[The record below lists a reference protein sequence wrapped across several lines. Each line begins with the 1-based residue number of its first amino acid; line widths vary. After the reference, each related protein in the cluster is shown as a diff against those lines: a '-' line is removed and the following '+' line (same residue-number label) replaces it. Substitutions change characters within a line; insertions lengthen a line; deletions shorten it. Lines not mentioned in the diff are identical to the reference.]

1 MKDWFKARNIWGAA
15 IQALSD
21 AEAGRLMKALWK
33 YTMTGEQQ
41 NLSGSEK
48 AIFALILMTLS
59 QDEEQVN
66 DLSRKRA
73 DAGSLGGRQKVA
85 NQANATFAT
94 TEEANQ
100 ANATFATTEEA
111 TQANASNKNK
121 NKEKEKEKEK
131 EYMFDRFWAAYPR
144 HENKPAARKAFAKA
158 DPDEELLL
166 TMLTAIEKQK
176 SSSQWQENGGQYIP
190 HPATWLNG
198 RRWEDEVQPR
208 RAIASVNAQRYS
220 QRDYSDEDEEATA
233 RMLAMMHGGQAG

>member
-1 MKDWFKARNIWGAA
+1 MRDWFKARNIWGAA
-15 IQALSD
+15 IQTLSD

-59 QDEEQVN
+59 QDEEQAN

-73 DAGSLGGRQKVA
+73 EAGSIGGRQKVA

-94 TEEANQ
+94 DEEANQ
-100 ANATFATTEEA
+100 S
-111 TQANASNKNK
+111 NASNKNK
-121 NKEKEKEKEK
+121 NKEKEKEK

-158 DPDEELLL
+158 DPSEELLL

-176 SSSQWQENGGQYIP
+176 ASSQWQENGGQYIP

-198 RRWEDEVQPR
+198 RRWEDEIQPQR
-208 RAIASVNAQRYS
+208 TPLKTIPAQDYT
-220 QRDYSDEDEEATA
+220 QRDYSKEDEDARR
-233 RMLAMMHGGQAG
+233 RMLDECNSTSA

>member
-59 QDEEQVN
+59 QDEEQAN
-66 DLSRKRA
+66 ELSRKRA
-73 DAGSLGGRQKVA
+73 DAGSLGGMQKVA

-94 TEEANQ
+94 DEEAN
-100 ANATFATTEEA
+100 
-111 TQANASNKNK
+111 QANASNKNK
-121 NKEKEKEKEK
+121 NKNKDKEKEKEK

>member
-1 MKDWFKARNIWGAA
+1 MRDWFKARNIWGAA
-15 IQALSD
+15 IQTLSD

-59 QDEEQVN
+59 QDEEQAN

-73 DAGSLGGRQKVA
+73 EAGSIGGRQKVA

-94 TEEANQ
+94 DEEANQ
-100 ANATFATTEEA
+100 AS
-111 TQANASNKNK
+111 ASNKNK
-121 NKEKEKEKEK
+121 NKEIEKEK

-176 SSSQWQENGGQYIP
+176 ASSQWQENGGQYIP

-198 RRWEDEVQPR
+198 RRWEDEIQPQR
-208 RAIASVNAQRYS
+208 TPLKTIPAQDYT
-220 QRDYSDEDEEATA
+220 QRDYSKEDEEARR
-233 RMLAMMHGGQAG
+233 RMLDECNSTSA

>member
-59 QDEEQVN
+59 QDEEQAN

-73 DAGSLGGRQKVA
+73 EAGSLGGRQKVA
-85 NQANATFAT
+85 T
-94 TEEANQ
+94 Q

-111 TQANASNKNK
+111 TQASASNKNK
-121 NKEKEKEKEK
+121 NKEKEKEK

-144 HENKPAARKAFAKA
+144 HENKQAAKKAFAKA

-166 TMLTAIEKQK
+166 TILTSIEKQK

-198 RRWEDEVQPR
+198 RRWEDEIQPQ
-208 RAIASVNAQRYS
+208 RAPLKTVAAQAYE
-220 QRDYSDEDEEATA
+220 QRDYDEEQEKAMA
-233 RMLAMMHGGQAG
+233 RMIAETEAANAV

>member
-1 MKDWFKARNIWGAA
+1 MKEWFKARNIWGAA

-59 QDEEQVN
+59 QDEEQAN
-66 DLSRKRA
+66 DISRKRA
-73 DAGSLGGRQKVA
+73 EAGSIGGRQKVA
-85 NQANATFAT
+85 NQANATL
-94 TEEANQ
+94 
-100 ANATFATTEEA
+100 ATTEEA
-111 TQANASNKNK
+111 TQASASNKNK
-121 NKEKEKEKEK
+121 NKNKEKEKEK

-176 SSSQWQENGGQYIP
+176 ASSQWQENGGQYIP

-198 RRWEDEVQPR
+198 RRWEDEIQPQR
-208 RAIASVNAQRYS
+208 PPLKTVAAQQYA
-220 QRDYSDEDEEATA
+220 QRDYDEEQEKAMA
-233 RMLAMMHGGQAG
+233 RMIAETEAANAV

>member
-1 MKDWFKARNIWGAA
+1 MRDWFKARNIWGAA
-15 IQALSD
+15 IQTLSD

-59 QDEEQVN
+59 QDEEQAN
-66 DLSRKRA
+66 DLSKKRA
-73 DAGSLGGRQKVA
+73 EAGSIGGRQKVA
-85 NQANATFAT
+85 NQANAIFAT
-94 TEEANQ
+94 DEEAN
-100 ANATFATTEEA
+100 
-111 TQANASNKNK
+111 QANASNKNK

-176 SSSQWQENGGQYIP
+176 ASSQWQENGGQYIP

-198 RRWEDEVQPR
+198 RRWEDEIQPQR
-208 RAIASVNAQRYS
+208 TPLKTIPAQDYT
-220 QRDYSDEDEEATA
+220 QRDYSKEDEEARR
-233 RMLAMMHGGQAG
+233 RMLDECNSTSA

>member
-1 MKDWFKARNIWGAA
+1 MRDWFKARNIWGAA
-15 IQALSD
+15 IQTLSD

-59 QDEEQVN
+59 QDEEQAN

-73 DAGSLGGRQKVA
+73 EAGSIGGRQKVA

-94 TEEANQ
+94 DEEANQ
-100 ANATFATTEEA
+100 ANA
-111 TQANASNKNK
+111 SSKNK

-176 SSSQWQENGGQYIP
+176 ASSQWQENGGQYIP

-198 RRWEDEVQPR
+198 RRWEDELQIR
-208 RAIASVNAQRYS
+208 RAPTRTVSAQEYT
-220 QRDYSDEDEEATA
+220 QRDYSEEDEEARR
-233 RMLAMMHGGQAG
+233 RMLEGCSSA

>member
-1 MKDWFKARNIWGAA
+1 MKEWFKARNIWGAA

-48 AIFALILMTLS
+48 VIFALILMTLS
-59 QDEEQVN
+59 QDEEQAN

-73 DAGSLGGRQKVA
+73 EAGSLGGRQKVA

-100 ANATFATTEEA
+100 AS
-111 TQANASNKNK
+111 ASNKNK
-121 NKEKEKEKEK
+121 NKEKEKEK

-144 HENKPAARKAFAKA
+144 HENKQAAKKAFAKV

-166 TMLTAIEKQK
+166 EILTAIEKQK

-198 RRWEDEVQPR
+198 RRWEDELQPR
-208 RAIASVNAQRYS
+208 RTPLKTVSAQDYT
-220 QRDYSDEDEEATA
+220 QRDYSGAQEEAMH
-233 RMLAMMHGGQAG
+233 RMLGGA

>member
-1 MKDWFKARNIWGAA
+1 MKEWFKARNIWGAA

-48 AIFALILMTLS
+48 VIFALILMTLS
-59 QDEEQVN
+59 QDEEQAN

-73 DAGSLGGRQKVA
+73 EAGSIGGKQKVA

-94 TEEANQ
+94 EEEAN
-100 ANATFATTEEA
+100 
-111 TQANASNKNK
+111 QANASNKNK
-121 NKEKEKEKEK
+121 NKDKEKEK
-131 EYMFDRFWAAYPR
+131 EYMFDRFWASYPR
-144 HENKPAARKAFAKA
+144 HENKQAARKAFAKA

-166 TMLTAIEKQK
+166 TILTAIEKQK

-198 RRWEDEVQPR
+198 RRWEDELQTR
-208 RAIASVNAQRYS
+208 RPPLKTVPAQEYT
-220 QRDYSDEDEEATA
+220 QRDYSGEQEKAMQ
-233 RMLAMMHGGQAG
+233 RMIGGAASAGA

>member
-1 MKDWFKARNIWGAA
+1 MKEWFKARNIWGAA

-48 AIFALILMTLS
+48 VIFALILMTLS
-59 QDEEQVN
+59 QDEEQAN

-73 DAGSLGGRQKVA
+73 EAGSLGGRQKVA

-94 TEEANQ
+94 TEEA
-100 ANATFATTEEA
+100 
-111 TQANASNKNK
+111 TQASASNKNK
-121 NKEKEKEKEK
+121 NKNKEKEKEK

-144 HENKPAARKAFAKA
+144 HENKQAAKKAFAKV

-166 TMLTAIEKQK
+166 AILTAIEKQK

-198 RRWEDEVQPR
+198 CRWEDELQTR
-208 RAIASVNAQRYS
+208 RTPMKTVSAQDYT
-220 QRDYSDEDEEATA
+220 QRDYSGAQEEAMN
-233 RMLAMMHGGQAG
+233 RMLRMG

>member
-1 MKDWFKARNIWGAA
+1 MKEWFKARNIWGAA

-48 AIFALILMTLS
+48 VIFALILMTLS
-59 QDEEQVN
+59 QDEEQAN

-73 DAGSLGGRQKVA
+73 EAGSLGGRQKVA

-94 TEEANQ
+94 TEEA
-100 ANATFATTEEA
+100 
-111 TQANASNKNK
+111 TQASASNKNK
-121 NKEKEKEKEK
+121 NKEKEKEK

-144 HENKPAARKAFAKA
+144 HENKQAARKAFAKV

-166 TMLTAIEKQK
+166 AILTAIEKQK

-198 RRWEDEVQPR
+198 RRWEDELQTR
-208 RAIASVNAQRYS
+208 RTPLKTVSAQDYT
-220 QRDYSDEDEEATA
+220 QRDYSGEQEEAMQ
-233 RMLAMMHGGQAG
+233 RMLGGA